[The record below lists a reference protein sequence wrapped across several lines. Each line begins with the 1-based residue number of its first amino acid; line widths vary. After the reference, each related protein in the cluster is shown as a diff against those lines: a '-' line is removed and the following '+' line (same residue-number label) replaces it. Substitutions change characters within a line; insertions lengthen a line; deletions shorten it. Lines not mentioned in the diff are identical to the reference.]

1 MQFTRP
7 LSAAAC
13 AWALNLTFTQTYISA
28 LFHRA
33 TGSQKIAKG
42 LWADCGATR
51 AKLDLYTFRLQWRPV
66 LQTVIKILISILC
79 QLCSQVIQIWQRM
92 AALNF
97 SYIHRKEKTEDK
109 SSNALAWRARAVL
122 INKRIFSVI
131 TALPSLLQCL
141 LRLSQQQKET
151 WGARPRSR

>member
-1 MQFTRP
+1 MTSRFTN
-7 LSAAAC
+7 S
-13 AWALNLTFTQTYISA
+13 NQ
-28 LFHRA
+28 
-33 TGSQKIAKG
+33 
-42 LWADCGATR
+42 
-51 AKLDLYTFRLQWRPV
+51 
-66 LQTVIKILISILC
+66 ILIAILC

-97 SYIHRKEKTEDK
+97 SYINRKEKTEDK

-141 LRLSQQQKET
+141 LRLSQTNKECHCHLLLGLMHWLEIEGLGGFAGRHT
-151 WGARPRSR
+151 PFSLSHTHTQRHVFSNSFSLVRDMPWSSHRL

>member
-1 MQFTRP
+1 MQFTWP

-66 LQTVIKILISILC
+66 LQTVIRYWFPFFVSFAHKWFKSDKEW
-79 QLCSQVIQIWQRM
+79 QLWI
-92 AALNF
+92 F
-97 SYIHRKEKTEDK
+97 PTYTEKKKTEDK

>member
-66 LQTVIKILISILC
+66 LQTVIRYWFPFFVSFAHKWFKSDKEWQLWIFPTYTEKKNRRQIQQCPRLESPSRLNKQTHLLRYNRVAISPP
-79 QLCSQVIQIWQRM
+79 
-92 AALNF
+92 
-97 SYIHRKEKTEDK
+97 
-109 SSNALAWRARAVL
+109 VL
-122 INKRIFSVI
+122 
-131 TALPSLLQCL
+131 TALVTATE
-141 LRLSQQQKET
+141 RDV
-151 WGARPRSR
+151 RSTAPE